1 MIQLF
6 NFSGETEFI
15 RIEILYKFIQVQ
27 HLQINLEVS
36 PLLG

>member
-6 NFSGETEFI
+6 NFSETEFI